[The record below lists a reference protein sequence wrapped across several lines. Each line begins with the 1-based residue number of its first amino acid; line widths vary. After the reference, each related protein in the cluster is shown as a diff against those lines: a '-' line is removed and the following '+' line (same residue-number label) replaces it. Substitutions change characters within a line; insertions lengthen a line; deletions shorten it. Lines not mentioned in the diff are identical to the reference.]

1 MRKAPLKLQLRHDKP
16 VTSAPLAGRRIV
28 VTRARAQANDL
39 TSRLTALG
47 AEVVQAPVIRVEPL
61 PDLAALQH
69 ALTRISSYEWIAF
82 TSQNAVE
89 IVCAQ
94 TTNFATTKVAAI
106 GPATAGA
113 LSQRGIRVALVP
125 ERHVA
130 EALADAIAMH
140 GVKGKRILVPAAER
154 ARPALEEGLRSAGA
168 VVDVIPVYRTVPESG
183 DGDALAQELV
193 TGTID
198 AVTFTSSST
207 VEHFVNLV
215 GRDAAT
221 CGRFAAA
228 VIGPITAAT
237 ARDFDVARGGLIE
250 SEPSTADGLVA
261 ALTRHWAAR

>member
-1 MRKAPLKLQLRHDKP
+1 M
-16 VTSAPLAGRRIV
+16 TNAPLAGRRIV
-28 VTRARAQANDL
+28 VTRARAQAGDL
-39 TSRLTALG
+39 TARLTALG

-61 PDLAALQH
+61 PDLAALQQ
-69 ALTRISSYEWIAF
+69 ALTRLASYEWVAF

-89 IVCAQ
+89 IVCTQPAQ
-94 TTNFATTKVAAI
+94 FAATKVAAI
-106 GPATAGA
+106 GPATAQA

-130 EALADAIAMH
+130 EDLADAMAAV

-154 ARPALEEGLRSAGA
+154 GRPALEAGLRAAGA
-168 VVDVIPVYRTVPESG
+168 LVDVIPVYRTVPVGG
-183 DGDALAQELV
+183 DGNALAHDLV
-193 TGTID
+193 AGTID

-215 GRDAAT
+215 GREAAS

-237 ARDFDVARGGLIE
+237 ARDLDIARGGLIE

-261 ALTRHWAAR
+261 ALTQHLAAR